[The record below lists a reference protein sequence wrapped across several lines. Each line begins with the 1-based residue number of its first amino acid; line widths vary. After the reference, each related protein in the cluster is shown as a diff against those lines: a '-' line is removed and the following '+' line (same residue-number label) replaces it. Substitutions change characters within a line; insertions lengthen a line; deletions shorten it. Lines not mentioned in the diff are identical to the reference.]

1 MEQHLMNRAYNQT
14 YLDDA
19 MSNLGS
25 AFDYAKNAF
34 QIEMDDF
41 YMFFVNSGIARQ
53 FGNGNPKYISGMSG
67 IEIVLDVLNEK
78 ENIHREENKISYDYS
93 CEYWCGWILAYFQ
106 WYYCISFKDLSYY
119 LKMKD
124 LEKLYGILH
133 EVFEQKALEVI
144 SNTIKN
150 KSLISRL
157 EYYRL
162 NNNMSQESLSEKTGV
177 SLAMIQEFEQRKK
190 DINKASISSVYSLA
204 KALNCDIENLMEWHF
219 DFNREK
225 NHIK

>member
-1 MEQHLMNRAYNQT
+1 MNRAYEQT

-19 MSNLGS
+19 MRNLGT
-25 AFDYAKNAF
+25 AFDFAKHSYH
-34 QIEMDDF
+34 IEMDDF
-41 YMFFVNSGIARQ
+41 YILFVNSGIARQ
-53 FGNGNPKYISGMSG
+53 FESGVPKYISGMSG
-67 IEIVLDVLNEK
+67 IEIVLEVLKGK
-78 ENIHREENKISYDYS
+78 ENINYEENYISYDYS

-133 EVFEQKALEVI
+133 EASEQKALEVI
-144 SNTIKN
+144 GNAIKN
-150 KSLISRL
+150 KALISRL
-157 EYYRL
+157 QYHRL
-162 NNNMSQESLSEKTGV
+162 RNGMSQKDLSDKSSV
-177 SLAMIQEFEQRKK
+177 SLRMIQQYEQRKK

-219 DFNREK
+219 DFNREE